1 VLLDTIAPTVS
12 DIVSARVTPPIV
24 IASASKVPSMS
35 ALPDMSKVAASNS
48 PEIVIFLPPV
58 MSMFASV
65 TIALLAI
72 TVPLV
77 IPSIRLMS
85 TALAVT
91 PSKMFSSAVVLVT
104 PSKRLSSV
112 AVLVTP
118 SRILSLQLLK

>member
-1 VLLDTIAPTVS
+1 L
-12 DIVSARVTPPIV
+12 
-24 IASASKVPSMS
+24 ASKVPSIS
-35 ALPDMSKVAASNS
+35 ALPLISKVAASSS
-48 PEIVIFLPPV
+48 PLIVMFLPPV
-58 MSMFASV
+58 MSLFESV

-77 IPSIRLMS
+77 IPSIKFIS
-85 TALAVT
+85 AALAVT

-118 SRILSLQLLK
+118 SRILSSAAVAVIAVPSKFIAST